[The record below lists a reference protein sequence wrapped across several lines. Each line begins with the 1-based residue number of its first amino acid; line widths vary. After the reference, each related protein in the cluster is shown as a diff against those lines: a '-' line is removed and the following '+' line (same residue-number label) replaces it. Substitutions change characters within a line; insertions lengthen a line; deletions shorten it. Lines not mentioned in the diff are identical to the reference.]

1 MENALLVLMVNVKVK
16 PERRADFI
24 AAVRE
29 DGEGTTTKE
38 AGNLQFAAVQHAED
52 PDRFFLFEV
61 YRDEA
66 ALEAHRQM
74 PHFLKY
80 REATTGVHAEDTVRR
95 IGTNIFPDDSAW
107 VS

>member
-1 MENALLVLMVNVKVK
+1 MLVLMVNIKVK

-80 REATTGVHAEDTVRR
+80 REATAGLLAEETVRQM
-95 IGTNIFPDDSAW
+95 GTNVFPDDSGW
-107 VS
+107 GS

>member
-1 MENALLVLMVNVKVK
+1 MLVLMVNLHVK
-16 PERRADFI
+16 PERRDEFL

-29 DGEGTTTKE
+29 DAESTTALE
-38 AGNLQFAAVQHAED
+38 EGNLQFNVVQDSEE

-61 YRDEA
+61 YRDQA

-80 REATTGVHAEDTVRR
+80 REATAGVYVEDAVRSV
-95 IGTNIFPDDSAW
+95 GSNVFPDDASWAI
-107 VS
+107 

>member
-1 MENALLVLMVNVKVK
+1 MLVLMVNVKVK
-16 PERRADFI
+16 PERRDEYI

-29 DGEGTTTKE
+29 DGAGTTTNE
-38 AGNLQFAAVQHAED
+38 EGNFQFSVVQDSED

-80 REATTGVHAEDTVRR
+80 REATAGLYAEDTVRR
-95 IGTNIFPDDSAW
+95 TGTNVFPDDAGWTS
-107 VS
+107 

>member
-1 MENALLVLMVNVKVK
+1 MLVLMVNIKVK
-16 PERRADFI
+16 PGRRDDFI
-24 AAVRE
+24 AAVRA

-38 AGNLQFAAVQHAED
+38 EGNLQFSAVQERDD

-66 ALEAHRQM
+66 ALDAHRQT

-80 REATTGVHAEDTVRR
+80 REATADLLAEETVRR
-95 IGTNIFPDDSAW
+95 MGTNVFPDDSGWA
-107 VS
+107 S

>member
-1 MENALLVLMVNVKVK
+1 MRVLMVNIKVK
-16 PERRADFI
+16 PGRRDDFI
-24 AAVRE
+24 AAIRE

-38 AGNLQFAAVQHAED
+38 EGNLQFSAVQESDD

-66 ALEAHRQM
+66 ALDAHRQM

-80 REATTGVHAEDTVRR
+80 REATADLLAEETVRR
-95 IGTNIFPDDSAW
+95 MGTNVFPDDSGWAT
-107 VS
+107 

>member
-1 MENALLVLMVNVKVK
+1 MLVLMVNVRVK
-16 PERRADFI
+16 PDRRDDFI

-38 AGNLQFAAVQHAED
+38 EGNFQFSVVQDNED

-66 ALEAHRQM
+66 ALEAHRNT

-80 REATTGVHAEDTVRR
+80 REATAGVHAEDTVRR
-95 IGTNIFPDDSAW
+95 TGTNVFPDDSAW
-107 VS
+107 AS

>member
-1 MENALLVLMVNVKVK
+1 MLVLMVNIKVK
-16 PERRADFI
+16 PARRADFI

-29 DGEGTTTKE
+29 DGEGTTANE
-38 AGNLQFAAVQHAED
+38 EGNLQFSAVQHSED

-80 REATTGVHAEDTVRR
+80 REATADLLAEETVRR
-95 IGTNIFPDDSAW
+95 MGTNVFPDDSGWA
-107 VS
+107 S

>member
-1 MENALLVLMVNVKVK
+1 MLVLMVNIKVK
-16 PERRADFI
+16 PGRRDDFI
-24 AAVRE
+24 AAIRE

-38 AGNLQFAAVQHAED
+38 EGNLQFSAIQDSDD

-66 ALEAHRQM
+66 ALDAHRQM

-80 REATTGVHAEDTVRR
+80 REATAGLYAEETVRR
-95 IGTNIFPDDSAW
+95 VGTNVFPDDSGWA
-107 VS
+107 S